1 MFIVKKKKEYNKI
14 WYQMVFLSVAM
25 TLFGLVACIYAIPK
39 LLIEDEMGGVIFLI
53 LSCIALFGFALGVY
67 LPREKIKKT
76 VYQFEKGKFK
86 SIYKNEERV
95 IDKKEITECKF
106 YPQCT
111 VEKGYYSDAIV
122 FFINDDKDHP
132 IDIYLDYDENFD
144 KVREWLFD
152 ENIEVKVWDNYMG
165 ENHPSYRRFM
175 DRSVKYE

>member
-14 WYQMVFLSVAM
+14 WYQMVFYCVFLL
-25 TLFGLVACIYAIPK
+25 LFGICALIYSIPILWRDGELGGIIFMLV
-39 LLIEDEMGGVIFLI
+39 
-53 LSCIALFGFALGVY
+53 SCIGIIIFDASVFH
-67 LPREKIKKT
+67 KKMKNRYT
-76 VYQFEKGKFK
+76 IYQFEKGKLI
-86 SIYKNEERV
+86 SIYKNKERV

-122 FFINDDKDHP
+122 FFVNDDKEHP
-132 IDIYLDYDENFD
+132 IAIYLDYDENFD

-175 DRSVKYE
+175 NRSVKYE

>member
-1 MFIVKKKKEYNKI
+1 MFIVKKKKGYNNI
-14 WYQMVFLSVAM
+14 WYQLLFLSLA
-25 TLFGLVACIYAIPK
+25 LICFGIFLGTYTIP
-39 LLIEDEMGGVIFLI
+39 IMYNDGEMGGVLCMSLMIIGIVAFSAWI
-53 LSCIALFGFALGVY
+53 Y
-67 LPREKIKKT
+67 LPNKRKRYTI
-76 VYQFEKGKFK
+76 YQFEKDKFI
-86 SIYKNEERV
+86 SIYKNKERV

-122 FFINDDKDHP
+122 FFINDDKEHP

-152 ENIEVKVWDNYMG
+152 ENIEVKVWKNYMG

-175 DRSVKYE
+175 DRSMKYE